1 MKRRMK
7 KNEAEDRD
15 KLMKEFYPEEYG
27 NNEETTNAQDASEQD
42 APAGT
47 GRAGVLARRT
57 IALVLLFVFAFVL
70 TIGTVGSAA
79 VLSTGATLEEAIEKE
94 DFYSLKNSQYNVF
107 NEAHSLIWND
117 ISQNAFWVDGT
128 YDGNQTVD
136 ITNLDGGILVHAKCV
151 ETTYKLKDLVTMY
164 EAGVDGKLL
173 ELVERS
179 ADEANTM
186 YPEIIA
192 YLEQNYG
199 TDAYYVDNLGN
210 LYASVTNEDISEATE
225 VWTIDEYMNELPIA
239 PARGWD
245 PLEDR
250 GFALYTVKDSKAE
263 LCFSLPEGFEHMESI
278 SWSEFS
284 ARHMID
290 ISGLTDREQMDFD
303 YSAYGDMFQY
313 LYKYG
318 MEIETLLP
326 ESGEKLAVYALK
338 NPADVSIYD
347 LYKQLAT
354 AIRTVGSAVENE
366 TYKTVE
372 IQSVQEK
379 NPQVYYWVK
388 DIASENVW
396 TNHPKWNVDDIS
408 AVEKEIDDYNSRMPE
423 GLYYPFYIG
432 KATSYEIYGTGDYY
446 DTEIVFSSTKN
457 VVEHDNSVDMML
469 LEQFSMEQV
478 SYVLA
483 YNPKVLDAEYA
494 LDYYV
499 GGEKTRMLYEEHV
512 PYMEYYLLMVLVGG
526 IGTIVCGIV
535 SVVMAGR
542 RDKTKTR
549 YAGPF
554 ARYVPI
560 ELLLLLDVGCWTGY
574 GIMVY
579 LYFVDDVFG
588 WNHGLSLSDYIWIAT
603 FIMGF
608 IILATWQILT
618 LVIKGKSKNMRT
630 NSLIGRA
637 GNEVSKVA
645 KTSTF
650 TRKCPIEIMLAIF
663 LVVWIVFGC
672 VMNFLWSHIGGGLA
686 SLILLALTFIGI
698 ALLIWWQIT
707 TLIHK
712 GRTKNMLTNSLV
724 KRFGGAVTGGI
735 KKFYKNRKVTGK
747 LFILA
752 VIVCVG
758 HLIIIGVGYAT
769 YSPGFAIFLLI
780 IVWIVLIVF
789 AMKKCLQKQRIK
801 DGIHEIAG
809 GNMDYQIKMEK
820 LSGDELDMAWDLNN
834 IQEGMENAV
843 ERMMKSERMKT
854 DLITNVS
861 HDLKTPLTSII
872 NYVDILKKEDIQD
885 PKIRGYIDILEQKS
899 LRLKNLTEDLM
910 EAAKISSGNIT
921 LELQNIN
928 LKQLLYQTNGEFEE
942 KFAKRNLQLVCTLP
956 DSDVFICA
964 DGRRMWRVIENL
976 YNNAAKYA
984 QPYSRVYV
992 DGKLK
997 SGKVELV
1004 IKNVSEAP
1012 LNISADELMERFV
1025 RGDVARNTEGSG
1037 LGLEIA
1043 RNLTIMQK
1051 GTFDIQL
1058 DGDLF
1063 KVILTFDA
1071 V

>member
-1 MKRRMK
+1 MKRKMK
-7 KNEAEDRD
+7 KNAAENKE

-27 NNEETTNAQDASEQD
+27 DALEESETEQD
-42 APAGT
+42 
-47 GRAGVLARRT
+47 VLAGEGRSGVMARRV

-70 TIGTVGSAA
+70 TLGTVGSAA
-79 VLSTGATLEEAIEKE
+79 VLSTGATLEEAIKEE
-94 DFYSLKNSQYNVF
+94 DFYSLKNSQYYVIGKAYN
-107 NEAHSLIWND
+107 LILED
-117 ISQNAFWVDGT
+117 ISKDAFWVDGV
-128 YDGNQTVD
+128 YDENQTVD
-136 ITNLDGGILVHAKCV
+136 ITNLDGGVLVYAKNA

-173 ELVERS
+173 DIVERS
-179 ADEANTM
+179 EDEANTD

-192 YLEQNYG
+192 YLEQNYE

-210 LYASVTNEDISEATE
+210 LYASITDDAMTDETDA
-225 VWTIDEYMNELPIA
+225 WTIDEYISELPIA
-239 PARGWD
+239 PAQGWD
-245 PLEDR
+245 PLGDK
-250 GFALYTVKDSKAE
+250 GFALYTVKDKQAE
-263 LCFSLPEGFEHMESI
+263 LCFALPEGFEYMEPL

-303 YSAYGDMFQY
+303 YAAYGDMFQY

-326 ESGEKLAVYALK
+326 ESGEKLAVYALRY
-338 NPADVSIYD
+338 PAQVSIYD
-347 LYKQLAT
+347 LYKQLAA
-354 AIRTVGSAVENE
+354 AIETVGSAVANE
-366 TYKTVE
+366 EYKNVDA
-372 IQSVQEK
+372 QSEQDE

-388 DIASENVW
+388 DAVSKNIW
-396 TNHPKWNVDDIS
+396 TNHPQWNVTDIS
-408 AVEKEIDDYNSRMPE
+408 AVEKAIADYNSKKPD
-423 GLYYPFYIG
+423 GLYYPFYMG
-432 KATSYEIYGTGDYY
+432 RASSYEIYGTGDYY
-446 DTEIVFSSTKN
+446 DTEMVFASTDN
-457 VVEHDNSVDMML
+457 VVEYSDSVQTML
-469 LEQFSMEQV
+469 LEQFGIEQASCV
-478 SYVLA
+478 IA
-483 YNPKVLDAEYA
+483 YNPKVLDAEYC

-499 GGEKTRMLYEEHV
+499 GGEATRVQYETYV

-526 IGTIVCGIV
+526 VGTIVCGII
-535 SVVMAGR
+535 SIVMAGR
-542 RDKTKTR
+542 RDKTKIR

-560 ELLLLLDVGCWTGY
+560 ELLILLDVGCWIGY
-574 GIMVY
+574 GVMAYACIAEGQ
-579 LYFVDDVFG
+579 FG
-588 WNHGLSLSDYIWIAT
+588 WNNGLSLSDYIWIAA
-603 FIMGF
+603 FLIGF
-608 IILATWQILT
+608 IILVTWQVLT

-637 GNEVSKVA
+637 GNEVSKAA
-645 KTSTF
+645 KTSAF

-663 LVVWIVFGC
+663 LVIWIVFGC
-672 VMNFLWSHIGGGLA
+672 VMKFWWNLVGGGLA
-686 SLILLALTFIGI
+686 DLILLAVTFVGI
-698 ALLIWWQIT
+698 AMLIWWQIT
-707 TLIHK
+707 TLVHK
-712 GRTKNMLTNSLV
+712 GKTKNMLTNSLG

-735 KKFYKNRKVTGK
+735 KKFYRNRKVTGK
-747 LFILA
+747 LFLLSI
-752 VIVCVG
+752 IICVG
-758 HLIIIGVGYAT
+758 HLVIIGVGYAT
-769 YSPGFAIFLLI
+769 DAVAMAIILLI
-780 IVWIVLIVF
+780 IIWILLIVLL
-789 AMKKCLQKQRIK
+789 MKKCLQKQRIK
-801 DGIHEIAG
+801 DGIREIAG
-809 GNMDYQIKMEK
+809 GNMEYQIKMEK

-992 DGKLK
+992 DGKLQ
-997 SGKVELV
+997 SGKVQLI

-1043 RNLTIMQK
+1043 RNLTVMQK